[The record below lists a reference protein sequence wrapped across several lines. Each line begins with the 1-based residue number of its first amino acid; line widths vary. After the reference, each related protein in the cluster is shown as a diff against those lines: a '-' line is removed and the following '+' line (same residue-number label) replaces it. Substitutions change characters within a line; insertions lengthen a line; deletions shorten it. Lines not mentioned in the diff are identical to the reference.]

1 MRCKGVR
8 KHHELK
14 AWQEAMKLVKEIYR
28 VTREFPKEEIYGLVS
43 QMRRAAVSV
52 PSNISEGAARGGDR
66 EFIQFLIIVRGSLSE
81 LETQLLISKDLGYLT
96 PNSSPITP
104 SPDVPDIQERI
115 DRIFSMIGGL
125 LRSLRERV
133 NTKNE

>member
-1 MRCKGVR
+1 M
-8 KHHELK
+8 E
-14 AWQEAMKLVKEIYR
+14 LVKEIYR

-66 EFIQFLIIVRGSLSE
+66 EFIQFLIIARGSLSE
-81 LETQLLISKDLGYLT
+81 LETQLLISNDLGYMQDA
-96 PNSSPITP
+96 PN
-104 SPDVPDIQERI
+104 IQERI